1 MNLALGPV
9 ASITRSRN
17 YKWWVFASVALGLFL
32 TVTDQSGI
40 GIALP
45 RIAQHFGADLPTAQW
60 IALGFT
66 LSTSVMF
73 MPVGR
78 LSDIFGR
85 AHVFMFGF
93 GVFVAA
99 AAIGGSAVAFPV
111 LIAAKIIQG
120 IGVAGIEANGMAM
133 VADIFPEKERGKAI
147 GLYMSIIGA
156 GAVGG
161 PVIGGTLVSLLGWR
175 SIFVSTGCVGIVA
188 LLLAALV
195 LRRGIGGQA
204 AGQTT
209 GQTGT
214 GRANRTS
221 FDWTGAALSAIV
233 LVCFLLSIT
242 NGHKL
247 GWDSPAILAGFGAS
261 ATALAMFIWWE
272 GRAEAP
278 MLDLSFFRS
287 KVFTLGVSARFLS
300 FLAGSAV
307 YFIMPFYLVQGL
319 GLEPSKAGLL
329 MVPGSVAIAIWG
341 PVSGRLSDRIGTRW
355 LTVLGMALA
364 GVGMLMFAGL
374 DENSSTMHVMMSI
387 LIEGTGIGLFSS
399 PNTSAIMTAIDSRKF
414 SVASA
419 FLNLVR
425 TSAGLSGIAIFTAI
439 VVFTMAS
446 QGFEPDLS
454 VISEANGDEVRLV
467 FIEGMSRA
475 FFAAALV
482 MFAAMVISA
491 LRPENAKANIDAQ
504 DG

>member
-9 ASITRSRN
+9 TRITRSTN

-32 TVTDQSGI
+32 TVTDQSGVN
-40 GIALP
+40 IALP
-45 RIAQHFGADLPTAQW
+45 TIAQHFGADLPTAQW

-85 AHVFMFGF
+85 AHVFMLGF
-93 GVFVAA
+93 GVFVVAA
-99 AAIGGSAVAFPV
+99 VLGGTAVAFPV
-111 LIAAKIIQG
+111 LIAAKLLQG
-120 IGVAGIEANGMAM
+120 VGVAGIEANGMAM

-161 PVIGGTLVSLLGWR
+161 PVIGGNLVSLLGWR
-175 SIFVSTGCVGIVA
+175 SIYAASACVGIVA

-195 LRRGIGGQA
+195 LRRGLGEQA
-204 AGQTT
+204 DEPK
-209 GQTGT
+209 
-214 GRANRTS
+214 RTS
-221 FDWTGAALSAIV
+221 FDWTGAGLSAIV

-242 NGHKL
+242 NVHKL
-247 GWDSPAILAGFGAS
+247 GWDSPAIIGGFLAAV
-261 ATALAMFIWWE
+261 TALAVFVWWE

-278 MLDLSFFRS
+278 MLDLDFFRS

-319 GLEPSKAGLL
+319 GLEPRTAGFL
-329 MVPGSVAIAIWG
+329 MVPGSIAIATWG
-341 PVSGRLSDRIGTRW
+341 PLSGRLSDRIGTRW
-355 LTVLGMALA
+355 LTVAGMALTTI
-364 GVGMLMFAGL
+364 GMLMFAGL
-374 DENSSTMHVMMSI
+374 DENSSMLRVMISI
-387 LIEGTGIGLFSS
+387 FIEGTGIGLFSS

-454 VISEANGDEVRLV
+454 AVSEIGGDAIRLV
-467 FIEGMSRA
+467 FIDGMSRA
-475 FFAAALV
+475 FMAAAAV
-482 MFAAMVISA
+482 MFAAMIISA
-491 LRPENAKANIDAQ
+491 LRPENPRS
-504 DG
+504 GTEE

>member
-85 AHVFMFGF
+85 AHVFMLGF

-99 AAIGGSAVAFPV
+99 AAIGGTAVAFPV

-175 SIFVSTGCVGIVA
+175 SIFASTGCVGIVA
-188 LLLAALV
+188 LVLAALV
-195 LRRGIGGQA
+195 LRRGIAERA
-204 AGQTT
+204 AVQTT
-209 GQTGT
+209 G
-214 GRANRTS
+214 RATRTS

-242 NGHKL
+242 NGYKL
-247 GWDSPAILAGFGAS
+247 GWGSPAILAGFGAA
-261 ATALAMFIWWE
+261 ATALAVFIWWE
-272 GRAEAP
+272 GRAAAP
-278 MLDLSFFRS
+278 MLDLSFFKS

-319 GLEPSKAGLL
+319 GLEPSEAGLL
-329 MVPGSVAIAIWG
+329 MVPGSIAIAIWG

-364 GVGMLMFAGL
+364 GVGMLMFASL
-374 DENSSTMHVMMSI
+374 DENSSTMRVMVSI

-454 VISEANGDEVRLV
+454 VVSQASGDAVRLV
-467 FIEGMSRA
+467 FIAGMSRA

-482 MFAAMVISA
+482 MFTAMVISA
-491 LRPENAKANIDAQ
+491 LRPENPSAPADN
-504 DG
+504 

>member
-1 MNLALGPV
+1 MNVALGPI
-9 ASITRSRN
+9 ARITRSAN

-40 GIALP
+40 NIALP
-45 RIAQHFGADLPTAQW
+45 RIAEHFGADLPSAQW

-66 LSTSVMF
+66 LSTSLMF

-85 AHVFMFGF
+85 TQVFMLGF
-93 GVFVAA
+93 VVFVLA
-99 AAIGGSAVAFPV
+99 AAIGGTAVAFPL
-111 LIAAKIIQG
+111 LIAAKLLQG
-120 IGVAGIEANGMAM
+120 VGVAGIEANGMAM

-175 SIFVSTGCVGIVA
+175 SIFVASGCVGIVA
-188 LLLAALV
+188 LVLAAVV
-195 LRRGIGGQA
+195 LRRGVGIQSADSPGKS
-204 AGQTT
+204 
-209 GQTGT
+209 
-214 GRANRTS
+214 S
-221 FDWTGAALSAIV
+221 FDWTGAGLSAVV

-247 GWDSPAILAGFGAS
+247 GWDSPAILGGFGVAM
-261 ATALAMFIWWE
+261 AALAAFVWWE
-272 GRAEAP
+272 GKAEAP
-278 MLDLSFFRS
+278 MLDLSFFKS

-319 GLEPSKAGLL
+319 GLEPSTAGLL
-329 MVPGSVAIAIWG
+329 MVPGSIAIAVWG
-341 PVSGRLSDRIGTRW
+341 PLSGRLSDRIGTRW
-355 LTVLGMALA
+355 LTVAGMALTTT
-364 GVGMLMFAGL
+364 GMLMFAAL
-374 DENSSTMHVMMSI
+374 DENSSTFDVMLSI

-439 VVFTMAS
+439 VVFTMSS
-446 QGFEPDLS
+446 QGFAPDLS
-454 VISEANGDEVRLV
+454 AVSQVGGDEIRLV
-467 FIEGMSRA
+467 FITGMSRA

-482 MFAAMVISA
+482 MFAALVISA
-491 LRPENAKANIDAQ
+491 LRPENPVTNIVAQ
-504 DG
+504 DRQNG

>member
-1 MNLALGPV
+1 MNVALGPV
-9 ASITRSRN
+9 PRITRSAN

-40 GIALP
+40 NIALP
-45 RIAQHFGADLPTAQW
+45 RIAEYFGADLPSAQW

-85 AHVFMFGF
+85 TQVFMLGF
-93 GVFVAA
+93 VVFVLA
-99 AAIGGSAVAFPV
+99 AAIGGTAVAFPL
-111 LIAAKIIQG
+111 LIAAKLLQG
-120 IGVAGIEANGMAM
+120 VGVAGIEANGMAM

-175 SIFVSTGCVGIVA
+175 SIFVSSGCVGIVA
-188 LLLAALV
+188 LVLAAVV
-195 LRRGIGGQA
+195 LRRGVGVQSADIP
-204 AGQTT
+204 
-209 GQTGT
+209 
-214 GRANRTS
+214 GRSS
-221 FDWTGAALSAIV
+221 FDWTGAGLSAVV

-247 GWDSPAILAGFGAS
+247 GWSSPAILGGFGI
-261 ATALAMFIWWE
+261 ALAALAAFVWWE
-272 GRAEAP
+272 GKAEAP
-278 MLDLSFFRS
+278 MLDLSFFSS

-319 GLEPSKAGLL
+319 GMEPSKAGLL
-329 MVPGSVAIAIWG
+329 MVPGSIAIAVWG
-341 PVSGRLSDRIGTRW
+341 PLSGRLSDRIGTRW
-355 LTVLGMALA
+355 LTVAGMALTTT
-364 GVGMLMFAGL
+364 GMLMFAAL
-374 DENSSTMHVMMSI
+374 DENSSTFDVMLSI

-446 QGFEPDLS
+446 QGFAPDLS
-454 VISEANGDEVRLV
+454 AVSQVGGDEVRLV
-467 FIEGMSRA
+467 FITGMSRA

-482 MFAAMVISA
+482 MFAALVISA
-491 LRPENAKANIDAQ
+491 LRPENPVTNIDAQ
-504 DG
+504 DGQDG

>member
-1 MNLALGPV
+1 MSLALGPV
-9 ASITRSRN
+9 ARITRSTN

-32 TVTDQSGI
+32 TVTDQSGVN
-40 GIALP
+40 IALP
-45 RIAQHFGADLPTAQW
+45 RIAQHFGADLPAAQW
-60 IALGFT
+60 IALGFA

-85 AHVFMFGF
+85 THVFMLGF
-93 GVFVAA
+93 GVFVVAA
-99 AAIGGSAVAFPV
+99 VIGGTAVAFPV
-111 LIAAKIIQG
+111 LIAAKLIQG

-161 PVIGGTLVSLLGWR
+161 PVIGGTLVTLLGWR
-175 SIFVSTGCVGIVA
+175 SIYATSAIVGIVA
-188 LLLAALV
+188 LLLAAVV
-195 LRRGIGGQA
+195 LRRGIGE
-204 AGQTT
+204 
-209 GQTGT
+209 
-214 GRANRTS
+214 RADENTRRS

-233 LVCFLLSIT
+233 LVCLLLSIT
-242 NGHKL
+242 NIHKL
-247 GWDSPAILAGFGAS
+247 GWNSPAILAGIATS
-261 ATALAMFIWWE
+261 VTALVVFIWWE
-272 GRAEAP
+272 GKAQAP
-278 MLDLSFFRS
+278 MLDLSFFNSR
-287 KVFTLGVSARFLS
+287 VFTLGVAARFLS

-319 GLEPSKAGLL
+319 GLEPRTAGLL
-329 MVPGSVAIAIWG
+329 MVPGSIAIAIWG

-355 LTVLGMALA
+355 LTVAGMALA
-364 GVGMLMFAGL
+364 GTGMLLFAGL
-374 DENSSTMHVMMSI
+374 DENSSTIRVMLSI
-387 LIEGTGIGLFSS
+387 LVEGTGIGLFSS

-454 VISEANGDEVRLV
+454 VVSEVGGNAVRLV

-475 FFAAALV
+475 FFAAAVV
-482 MFAAMVISA
+482 MFIAMIVSA
-491 LRPENAKANIDAQ
+491 LRPENPTIEVQ
-504 DG
+504 E

>member
-1 MNLALGPV
+1 MNLAVGPV
-9 ASITRSRN
+9 SRITRSAN

-32 TVTDQSGI
+32 TVTDQSGVN
-40 GIALP
+40 IALP
-45 RIAQHFGADLPTAQW
+45 RIAEYFGADLPSAQW

-85 AHVFMFGF
+85 ANVFMLGF
-93 GVFVAA
+93 AVFVAA
-99 AAIGGSAVAFPV
+99 AALGGTAVAFPM
-111 LIAAKIIQG
+111 LIAAKLLQG
-120 IGVAGIEANGMAM
+120 VGVAGIEANGMAM
-133 VADIFPEKERGKAI
+133 VADIFPERERGKAI

-175 SIFVSTGCVGIVA
+175 SIYAASGCVGIVA
-188 LLLAALV
+188 LLLAAVV
-195 LRRGIGGQA
+195 LRRGVPEDSSP
-204 AGQTT
+204 T
-209 GQTGT
+209 
-214 GRANRTS
+214 NRSS
-221 FDWTGAALSAIV
+221 FDWTGAGLSAIV

-242 NGHKL
+242 NGYKL
-247 GWDSPAILAGFGAS
+247 GWASPVILAGFAITL
-261 ATALAMFIWWE
+261 AALAAFVWWE
-272 GRAEAP
+272 GKAEAP

-287 KVFTLGVSARFLS
+287 KVFSLGVSARFLS

-319 GLEPSKAGLL
+319 GMEPSRAGLL
-329 MVPGSVAIAIWG
+329 MVPGSIAIAVWG
-341 PVSGRLSDRIGTRW
+341 PLSGRLSDRIGTRW
-355 LTVLGMALA
+355 LTVAGMALTTT
-364 GVGMLMFAGL
+364 GMLMFAAL
-374 DENSSTMHVMMSI
+374 DENSSTFDVMLSI
-387 LIEGTGIGLFSS
+387 MIEGTGIGLFSS

-454 VISEANGDEVRLV
+454 AVAETGGDAIRLV
-467 FIEGMSRA
+467 FIAGMSRA
-475 FFAAALV
+475 FLAAAAV
-482 MFAAMVISA
+482 MFAALVISA
-491 LRPENAKANIDAQ
+491 LRPENPATDV
-504 DG
+504 D

>member
-1 MNLALGPV
+1 MSLALGPV
-9 ASITRSRN
+9 ASITRSTN

-40 GIALP
+40 NIALP
-45 RIAQHFGADLPTAQW
+45 RIAQHFGADLPAAQW

-85 AHVFMFGF
+85 THVFMLGF
-93 GVFVAA
+93 GVFVVAA
-99 AAIGGSAVAFPV
+99 VIGGSAVAFPV

-175 SIFVSTGCVGIVA
+175 SIFVASGCVGIVA

-195 LRRGIGGQA
+195 LRRGVGEQ
-204 AGQTT
+204 AGQT
-209 GQTGT
+209 
-214 GRANRTS
+214 NRTS
-221 FDWTGAALSAIV
+221 FDWTGAGLSAIV

-247 GWDSPAILAGFGAS
+247 GWNSPAILAGFGA
-261 ATALAMFIWWE
+261 AVTALAVFIWWE

-329 MVPGSVAIAIWG
+329 MVPGSIAIAIWG
-341 PVSGRLSDRIGTRW
+341 PVSGRLSDKIGTRW

-364 GVGMLMFAGL
+364 GIGMAMFAAL
-374 DENSSTMHVMMSI
+374 DENSSTLDVMLSI
-387 LIEGTGIGLFSS
+387 LVEGTGIGLFSS

-454 VISEANGDEVRLV
+454 VVSEASGDAVRLV
-467 FIEGMSRA
+467 FIAGMSRA
-475 FFAAALV
+475 FFAAAV
-482 MFAAMVISA
+482 AMFAAMVISL
-491 LRPENAKANIDAQ
+491 LRPENPVTHIDGQ
-504 DG
+504 EG

>member
-9 ASITRSRN
+9 SSITRSAN

-32 TVTDQSGI
+32 TVTDQSGVN
-40 GIALP
+40 IALP
-45 RIAQHFGADLPTAQW
+45 RIAQHFGADLPAAQW

-85 AHVFMFGF
+85 AHVFMLGF
-93 GVFVAA
+93 GVFVLAA
-99 AAIGGSAVAFPV
+99 VLGGTAVAFPI
-111 LIAAKIIQG
+111 LIVAKIIQG

-161 PVIGGTLVSLLGWR
+161 PVIGGNLVSLLGWR
-175 SIFVSTGCVGIVA
+175 SIYATSACVGVVA

-195 LRRGIGGQA
+195 LRRGLGEQVDGG
-204 AGQTT
+204 
-209 GQTGT
+209 
-214 GRANRTS
+214 NRTS
-221 FDWTGAALSAIV
+221 FDWTGAALSAVV

-242 NGHKL
+242 NIHNL
-247 GWDSPAILAGFGAS
+247 GWNSPVILAGFGAA
-261 ATALAMFIWWE
+261 ATALAVFIWWE
-272 GRAEAP
+272 GKATAP
-278 MLDLSFFRS
+278 MLDLDFFRS
-287 KVFTLGVSARFLS
+287 KVFALGVSARFLS

-319 GLEPSKAGLL
+319 GLEPRTAGML
-329 MVPGSVAIAIWG
+329 MVPGSIAIAVWG
-341 PVSGRLSDRIGTRW
+341 PLSGRLSDRIGTRW
-355 LTVLGMALA
+355 LTVAGMALTTT
-364 GVGMLMFAGL
+364 GMLLFATL
-374 DENSSTMHVMMSI
+374 DENSSTLRVMVSI
-387 LIEGTGIGLFSS
+387 FIEGTGIGLFSS

-454 VISEANGDEVRLV
+454 AVSEAGGNAVRLV

-475 FFAAALV
+475 FLAAAVV
-482 MFAAMVISA
+482 MFAAMIISA
-491 LRPENAKANIDAQ
+491 LRPENPVTIVSEP
-504 DG
+504 GE

>member
-1 MNLALGPV
+1 MNVALGPV
-9 ASITRSRN
+9 ARITRSAN

-40 GIALP
+40 NIALP
-45 RIAQHFGADLPTAQW
+45 RIAEHFEADLPSAQW

-85 AHVFMFGF
+85 TQVFMLGF
-93 GVFVAA
+93 AVFVAA
-99 AAIGGSAVAFPV
+99 AALGGTAVAFPV
-111 LIAAKIIQG
+111 LIVAKIIQG

-161 PVIGGTLVSLLGWR
+161 PVIGGNLVSLLGWR
-175 SIFVSTGCVGIVA
+175 SIFVSSGCVGIVA
-188 LLLAALV
+188 LVLAAVV
-195 LRRGIGGQA
+195 LRRGIGEQSSDQPA
-204 AGQTT
+204 
-209 GQTGT
+209 
-214 GRANRTS
+214 RSS
-221 FDWTGAALSAIV
+221 FDWTGAALSAVV

-247 GWDSPAILAGFGAS
+247 GWDSPAILGGFGV
-261 ATALAMFIWWE
+261 ALAALVAFVWWE
-272 GRAEAP
+272 GKAEAP

-319 GLEPSKAGLL
+319 GLEPSTAGLL
-329 MVPGSVAIAIWG
+329 MVPGSIAIAVWG
-341 PVSGRLSDRIGTRW
+341 PLSGRLSDRIGTRW
-355 LTVLGMALA
+355 LTVAGMALTTT
-364 GVGMLMFAGL
+364 GMLMFAAL
-374 DENSSTMHVMMSI
+374 DENSSTFDVMLSI

-446 QGFEPDLS
+446 QGLQPDLS
-454 VISEANGDEVRLV
+454 AVSQVGGDEVRLV
-467 FIEGMSRA
+467 FISGMSRA
-475 FFAAALV
+475 FFAAAFV
-482 MFAAMVISA
+482 MFAALVISA
-491 LRPENAKANIDAQ
+491 LRPENPVTSIDAQ
-504 DG
+504 DRQDG

>member
-1 MNLALGPV
+1 MNVALGPV
-9 ASITRSRN
+9 ARITRSAN

-40 GIALP
+40 NIALP
-45 RIAQHFGADLPTAQW
+45 RIAEHFGADLPSAQW

-85 AHVFMFGF
+85 TQVFMLGF
-93 GVFVAA
+93 AVFVAA
-99 AAIGGSAVAFPV
+99 AALGGTAVAFPI
-111 LIAAKIIQG
+111 LIVAKIIQG

-161 PVIGGTLVSLLGWR
+161 PVIGGNLVSLLGWR
-175 SIFVSTGCVGIVA
+175 SIFVASGCVGIVA
-188 LLLAALV
+188 FVLAAVV
-195 LRRGIGGQA
+195 LRRGIGQQSGDQPA
-204 AGQTT
+204 
-209 GQTGT
+209 
-214 GRANRTS
+214 RSS
-221 FDWTGAALSAIV
+221 FDWTGAGLSAVV

-247 GWDSPAILAGFGAS
+247 GWDSPAILGGFGV
-261 ATALAMFIWWE
+261 ALASLAAFVWWE

-319 GLEPSKAGLL
+319 GLEPSTAGLL
-329 MVPGSVAIAIWG
+329 MVPGSIAIAVWG
-341 PVSGRLSDRIGTRW
+341 PLSGRLSDRIGTRW
-355 LTVLGMALA
+355 LTVAGMALTTT
-364 GVGMLMFAGL
+364 GMLMFAAL
-374 DENSSTMHVMMSI
+374 DENSSTFDVMLSI

-446 QGFEPDLS
+446 QGFQPDLS
-454 VISEANGDEVRLV
+454 AVSQVGGDEVRLV
-467 FIEGMSRA
+467 FISGMSRA

-482 MFAAMVISA
+482 MFAALVISA
-491 LRPENAKANIDAQ
+491 LRPENPVTNIDAQ
-504 DG
+504 DRQDG

>member
-9 ASITRSRN
+9 SSITRSAN

-32 TVTDQSGI
+32 TVTDQSGVN
-40 GIALP
+40 IALP
-45 RIAQHFGADLPTAQW
+45 RIAEHFGADLPSAQW

-85 AHVFMFGF
+85 THVFMLGF
-93 GVFVAA
+93 GVFVVA
-99 AAIGGSAVAFPV
+99 AAIGGTAIAFPV

-175 SIFVSTGCVGIVA
+175 SIFASSLCVGIVA
-188 LLLAALV
+188 LVLASLV
-195 LRRGIGGQA
+195 LRRGIGEQA
-204 AGQTT
+204 GVI
-209 GQTGT
+209 
-214 GRANRTS
+214 NRTS
-221 FDWTGAALSAIV
+221 FDWTGAALSAVV
-233 LVCFLLSIT
+233 LVSFLLSIT

-247 GWDSPAILAGFGAS
+247 GWDSPAILAGLGIAVI
-261 ATALAMFIWWE
+261 ALMAFVWWE

-278 MLDLSFFRS
+278 MLDLSFFNS

-319 GLEPSKAGLL
+319 GMEPSRAGLL
-329 MVPGSVAIAIWG
+329 MVPGSIAIAVWG
-341 PVSGRLSDRIGTRW
+341 PLSGRLSDRIGTRW
-355 LTVLGMALA
+355 LTVAGMVLTT
-364 GVGMLMFAGL
+364 VGMLMFAAL
-374 DENSSTMHVMMSI
+374 NEDSSQVRVMISI
-387 LIEGTGIGLFSS
+387 VIEGTGIGLFSS

-439 VVFTMAS
+439 VVFTMSS
-446 QGFEPDLS
+446 QGFAPDLS
-454 VISEANGDEVRLV
+454 AVTEAGGHAVRLV

-475 FFAAALV
+475 FTAAAVV
-482 MFAAMVISA
+482 MFAALVISA
-491 LRPENAKANIDAQ
+491 LRPENPVTDIDAQ

>member
-9 ASITRSRN
+9 TRITRSTN

-32 TVTDQSGI
+32 TVTDQSGVN
-40 GIALP
+40 IALP

-85 AHVFMFGF
+85 AHIFMLGF
-93 GVFVAA
+93 GVFVVAA
-99 AAIGGSAVAFPV
+99 VLGGTAVAFPV
-111 LIAAKIIQG
+111 LIAAKLLQG

-161 PVIGGTLVSLLGWR
+161 PVIGGNLVSLLGWR
-175 SIFVSTGCVGIVA
+175 SIYAASACVGIVA

-195 LRRGIGGQA
+195 LRRGLGEQA
-204 AGQTT
+204 DGSK
-209 GQTGT
+209 
-214 GRANRTS
+214 RTS
-221 FDWTGAALSAIV
+221 FDWTGAGLSAIV

-242 NGHKL
+242 NIHRL
-247 GWDSPAILAGFGAS
+247 GWNAPAIVVGFAAS
-261 ATALAMFIWWE
+261 ATALAVFVWWE
-272 GRAEAP
+272 GRADAP
-278 MLDLSFFRS
+278 MLDLDFFRS

-319 GLEPSKAGLL
+319 GLEPRTAGFL
-329 MVPGSVAIAIWG
+329 MVPGSIAIAVWG
-341 PVSGRLSDRIGTRW
+341 PLSGRLSDRIGTRW
-355 LTVLGMALA
+355 LTVAGMALTT
-364 GVGMLMFAGL
+364 VGMLMFAGL
-374 DENSSTMHVMMSI
+374 DEDSSMLRVMISI
-387 LIEGTGIGLFSS
+387 FIEGTGIGLFSS

-446 QGFEPDLS
+446 QGFKPDLS
-454 VISEANGDEVRLV
+454 VVSEIGGDAVRLV
-467 FIEGMSRA
+467 FIDGMSRA
-475 FFAAALV
+475 FTAAAAV
-482 MFAAMVISA
+482 MFAAMIISA
-491 LRPENAKANIDAQ
+491 LRPENPASGAEA
-504 DG
+504 

>member
-1 MNLALGPV
+1 MSLALGPV
-9 ASITRSRN
+9 ASITRSTN

-40 GIALP
+40 NIALP
-45 RIAQHFGADLPTAQW
+45 RIAQHFGADLPAAQW

-85 AHVFMFGF
+85 THVFMLGF
-93 GVFVAA
+93 GVFVVA

-175 SIFVSTGCVGIVA
+175 SIFVASGCVGIVA

-195 LRRGIGGQA
+195 LRRGVGEQ
-204 AGQTT
+204 AGQT
-209 GQTGT
+209 
-214 GRANRTS
+214 NRTS
-221 FDWTGAALSAIV
+221 FDWTGAGLSAIV

-247 GWDSPAILAGFGAS
+247 GWNSPAILAGFGA
-261 ATALAMFIWWE
+261 AVTALVAFIWWE

-329 MVPGSVAIAIWG
+329 MVPGSIAIAIWG
-341 PVSGRLSDRIGTRW
+341 PVSGRLSDKIGTRW

-364 GVGMLMFAGL
+364 GIGMAMFAAL
-374 DENSSTMHVMMSI
+374 DENSSTLDVMLSI
-387 LIEGTGIGLFSS
+387 LVEGTGIGLFSS

-454 VISEANGDEVRLV
+454 VVSEASGDAVRLV
-467 FIEGMSRA
+467 FIAGMSRA
-475 FFAAALV
+475 FFAAAVV
-482 MFAAMVISA
+482 MFAAMVISL
-491 LRPENAKANIDAQ
+491 LRPENPVTHIDGQ
-504 DG
+504 EG

>member
-9 ASITRSRN
+9 SSITRSTN

-32 TVTDQSGI
+32 TVTDQSGVN
-40 GIALP
+40 IALP
-45 RIAQHFGADLPTAQW
+45 RIAEYFGADLPTAQW

-66 LSTSVMF
+66 LSTSIMF

-85 AHVFMFGF
+85 ANVFMLGF
-93 GVFVAA
+93 AVFVVAA
-99 AAIGGSAVAFPV
+99 ALGGTAVAFPV
-111 LIAAKIIQG
+111 LIAAKLIQG
-120 IGVAGIEANGMAM
+120 VGVAGIEANGMAM

-147 GLYMSIIGA
+147 GFYMSIIGA

-175 SIFVSTGCVGIVA
+175 SIYAASGCVGIIA
-188 LLLAALV
+188 LLLAAVV
-195 LRRGIGGQA
+195 LRRGVSEDSNQP
-204 AGQTT
+204 TT
-209 GQTGT
+209 
-214 GRANRTS
+214 TS
-221 FDWTGAALSAIV
+221 FDWTGAGLSAIV

-247 GWDSPAILAGFGAS
+247 GWGSPAILGGIGAA
-261 ATALAMFIWWE
+261 ATALAVFIWWE
-272 GRAEAP
+272 GKAESP

-319 GLEPSKAGLL
+319 GLEPSYAGLL
-329 MVPGSVAIAIWG
+329 MVPGSIAIGVWG
-341 PVSGRLSDRIGTRW
+341 PVSGRLSDKIGTRW

-364 GVGMLMFAGL
+364 GTGMLLFAGL
-374 DENSSTMHVMMSI
+374 DENSSTLRVVVSI

-399 PNTSAIMTAIDSRKF
+399 PNTSAIMTAIDSGKF

-439 VVFTMAS
+439 VVFTMSS
-446 QGFEPDLS
+446 QGFAPDLS
-454 VISEANGDEVRLV
+454 AVSEAGGDAIRLV

-475 FFAAALV
+475 FLAAAVV
-482 MFAAMVISA
+482 MFAAMVVSV
-491 LRPENAKANIDAQ
+491 LRPENPAPRID
-504 DG
+504 

>member
-1 MNLALGPV
+1 MKVAVGPV
-9 ASITRSRN
+9 GRITRSAN

-40 GIALP
+40 NIALP
-45 RIAQHFGADLPTAQW
+45 RIAERFGADLPLAQW

-85 AHVFMFGF
+85 AQVFMLGF
-93 GVFVAA
+93 VVFVLA
-99 AAIGGSAVAFPV
+99 AAIGGTAVAFPM
-111 LIAAKIIQG
+111 LIAAKLLQG

-175 SIFVSTGCVGIVA
+175 SIFVSSGCVGIVA
-188 LLLAALV
+188 LALAAVV
-195 LRRGIGGQA
+195 LRRGIETRSANSPGGS
-204 AGQTT
+204 
-209 GQTGT
+209 
-214 GRANRTS
+214 S
-221 FDWTGAALSAIV
+221 FDWMGAALSAV
-233 LVCFLLSIT
+233 ALVSFLLSIT

-247 GWDSPAILAGFGAS
+247 GWGSPAILGGFGV
-261 ATALAMFIWWE
+261 ALASLVAFVWWE
-272 GRAEAP
+272 SRAEAP
-278 MLDLSFFRS
+278 MLDLSFFGS

-319 GLEPSKAGLL
+319 GLEPSRAGLL
-329 MVPGSVAIAIWG
+329 MVPGSIAIAIWG
-341 PVSGRLSDRIGTRW
+341 PISGRLSDRIGTRW

-364 GVGMLMFAGL
+364 VTGMLLFATL
-374 DENSSTMHVMMSI
+374 DENSSSVRVMVSI

-454 VISEANGDEVRLV
+454 AVSRVGGAEVRLV
-467 FIEGMSRA
+467 FISGMGRA

-491 LRPENAKANIDAQ
+491 LRPENQVTNIDTQ
-504 DG
+504 N